1 MNLSVVQVVV
11 ELIFAVGV
19 VSAAFSDSATESE
32 LSLTMKFGDWQT
44 WQCSAVIFKNL
55 TFFLDLERAMNN
67 AYLKGAGGP
76 HRGLHSRA
84 ASAFKTRW
92 KWTKSKKTEFSN
104 VICFH
109 FQTDSH
115 PNLASLCSKM
125 FSIPGSISWEEWF
138 QVQWSSFP
146 DFKKTSTNYCPI
158 EDSEIFR
165 NFLKVLWNIFGV
177 NVSFLWHNPYSSTLS
192 GHFSPSIEN
201 FPNFALRYL
210 KFQPEILSWKV
221 DAIEDVDG
229 PLLSLK
235 KSKWKRW
242 MSAEKTAGGWA
253 STVTIAQR
261 GKCGGHVWVE
271 KTITRQLSLGGW

>member
-1 MNLSVVQVVV
+1 MNLSVVQPSRWLSNLFSLL
-11 ELIFAVGV
+11 ESFPT
-19 VSAAFSDSATESE
+19 AFSDSATESE

-84 ASAFKTRW
+84 ASAFKIRW
-92 KWTKSKKTEFSN
+92 KWTESKKTDLEEFSN

-146 DFKKTSTNYCPI
+146 DF
-158 EDSEIFR
+158 
-165 NFLKVLWNIFGV
+165 
-177 NVSFLWHNPYSSTLS
+177 
-192 GHFSPSIEN
+192 
-201 FPNFALRYL
+201 
-210 KFQPEILSWKV
+210 
-221 DAIEDVDG
+221 
-229 PLLSLK
+229 
-235 KSKWKRW
+235 
-242 MSAEKTAGGWA
+242 
-253 STVTIAQR
+253 
-261 GKCGGHVWVE
+261 
-271 KTITRQLSLGGW
+271 